1 ILLLLSFFVF
11 FVSSTTYAQ
20 CPPVASYPFSGN
32 ADDESG
38 NNNHGV
44 LSGGSSDPILTKDRF
59 GNDNSAYEFG
69 GFNNKNWIRIPNSSS
84 LQFDKTL
91 SISFWF
97 KQCSFAGMDGN
108 GGFSPNGYFITLSKA
123 GDGISAKPGIWF
135 FTHTDVN
142 NQLNLSFSNTNGNPS
157 SNLNFSEGDNFD
169 CFDPCE
175 WAHCV
180 VVINDTIW
188 QMYLNG
194 QLRKQVTIKSADFTE
209 ANKQD
214 LLIGRMDGSNIIWY
228 PFNGIIDDIDIY
240 NCALTST
247 EVEKLFGGYI
257 DPLSSNNSINLDS
270 IKITNPDCSNE
281 GSIALFPDDQNNNYQ
296 FSQDSG
302 ITYQSSNIFS
312 NLPAGQHLIRIKTD
326 CTFRDTLITILDPKL
341 IIDNKVSIC
350 EGQNYFA
357 GGTYQNQP
365 GIYSDT
371 LHTTSGCDSII
382 ITNLTI
388 KDQDLFH
395 NILVIESNPSDTL
408 PKGSKVVLTI
418 TNAEP
423 GAEYRWYKNNILI
436 SQSSGS
442 IEVEVDFGKDFYSA
456 EMVSPTELYCTG
468 DGSIEIVGIIP
479 KLIMPNAFTPN
490 NDGVNDRFRA
500 VIDAGVEIVKLT
512 VVSRW
517 GQTMYSQAGNDG
529 WDGKFSGKEAPS
541 DTYIYSI
548 SYRFFG
554 SAEVHTQRGEALLLR

>member
-1 ILLLLSFFVF
+1 MIS
-11 FVSSTTYAQ
+11 AQ
-20 CPPVASYPFSGN
+20 CPPVASYAFSGN

-44 LSGGSSDPILTKDRF
+44 LSGGSSDPIPTKDRF

-69 GFNNKNWIRIPNSSS
+69 GFYNKNWIRIPNSSS

-108 GGFSPNGYFITLSKA
+108 GGFSPNGYFITIAKA
-123 GDGISAKPGIWF
+123 GDGISASPGLWF

-142 NQLNLSFSNTNGNPS
+142 NQLNLSFSNANGS
-157 SNLNFSEGDNFD
+157 AFTNLNFSEGDNFD

-180 VVINDTIW
+180 VVINDTLW
-188 QMYLNG
+188 QMHING
-194 QLRKQVTIKSADFTE
+194 QLRKQVIIKSADFSV
-209 ANKQD
+209 ANTQD
-214 LLIGRMDGSNIIWY
+214 LLIGKMDNGDWY

-240 NCALTST
+240 NCALTSA
-247 EVEKLFGGYI
+247 EVENLFDGYV

-270 IKITNPDCSNE
+270 IKITNPDCRSN
-281 GSIALFPDDQNNNYQ
+281 GTIALFPDDKNNNYQ

-382 ITNLTI
+382 ITTLTI

-436 SQSSGS
+436 GPSGTS
-442 IEVEVDFGKDFYSA
+442 IEVEVDLGKDVYSA
-456 EMVSPTELYCTG
+456 EMVSPTEMFCSG

-500 VIDAGVEIVKLT
+500 VIDPGVEIVKLT

-517 GQTMYSQAGNDG
+517 GQTMYSEAGNDG
-529 WDGKFSGKEAPS
+529 WDGKYSGKDAPS

-554 SAEVHTQRGEALLLR
+554 SEEFLTQRGEALLLR